1 MHIARSVPWLR
12 CNPSELCIHCFASR
26 FLNRNFRRF
35 GAVYSSCCAC
45 AIKEMLSAVASPW
58 LPALQAIARRRV
70 ALSPKLEADRKRRE
84 EAAVEIQRHLRGTTT
99 RRNMQEQQMETNAQ
113 NLVAGVLKA
122 IQTFSDSAEGCSR
135 FPCIERLEAL
145 KWRKSMANAS
155 IQQALSN

>member
-1 MHIARSVPWLR
+1 M
-12 CNPSELCIHCFASR
+12 
-26 FLNRNFRRF
+26 RF
-35 GAVYSSCCAC
+35 GIVHSSCCAC

-58 LPALQAIARRRV
+58 LPALQALARRRK
-70 ALSPKLEADRKRRE
+70 AHRPKLEAERKRRE

-113 NLVAGVLKA
+113 NLLAGVLKA
-122 IQTFSDSAEGCSR
+122 IQTCLILLEVLV

-145 KWRKSMANAS
+145 KWRKSMAKAS

>member
-26 FLNRNFRRF
+26 FLNRNFRHF

-58 LPALQAIARRRV
+58 LPALQAIARRRM

-122 IQTFSDSAEGCSR
+122 IQTFLIRLEVLV

-145 KWRKSMANAS
+145 KWRKSMANAT